1 MSVRAIDLGDDSR
14 QVSNKTINGR
24 DDTCVTPATLLIE
37 PTIQQERSTLMTTPG
52 RIVAFVAG
60 IFFAAAPSL
69 VAIQAMRSATP
80 AVADA
85 QAPVSGEFIRTYLLD
100 NPEVI
105 RDAFFELERRQAE
118 AEKTQR
124 IAKISDNES
133 ILFNST
139 RQAVL
144 GNPEG
149 DVTLVE
155 FMDYNCGYCKRA
167 HADMTRL
174 LEEDPKL
181 RVVLKEFPVLGQPS
195 VEAAHVA
202 AAVNLVAPE
211 NYGAF
216 HDKLMTS
223 KGRANG
229 AKALQAAKEIG
240 IEDDALAAALK
251 DPEVSATIEEAYGL
265 AKTLGLTGTPAYVVG
280 DEVVF
285 GAVGVDELRAKIKS
299 VRECGSTSC

>member
-1 MSVRAIDLGDDSR
+1 MRRAT
-14 QVSNKTINGR
+14 K
-24 DDTCVTPATLLIE
+24 LLIE
-37 PTIQQERSTLMTTPG
+37 KRSSRKEALMITPG

-60 IFFAAAPSL
+60 IVFAAAPSL
-69 VAIQAMRSATP
+69 VAIQAMRNATATVTP
-80 AVADA
+80 ATVATA
-85 QAPVSGEFIRTYLLD
+85 QTPVSGEFIRTYLLN

-118 AEKTQR
+118 AEKKQR
-124 IAKISDNES
+124 VAQISDNES

-167 HADMTRL
+167 HGDMNRL
-174 LEEDPKL
+174 IEEDPNL

-211 NYGAF
+211 SYAAF

-229 AKALQAAKEIG
+229 QKAIEAAKEIG
-240 IEDDALAAALK
+240 IGDDVLAAALK
-251 DPEVSATIEEAYGL
+251 DPEVGATIEEAYSL

-285 GAVGVDELRAKIKS
+285 GAVGFDELRAKIKA